1 MFFLRYLVYQ
11 ENFHANGN
19 QAIQIRI
26 TYAFLMEE
34 FLDLLSTAESTLST
48 TCTVG
53 FFKGLKSMNNIN
65 HELNTKCILLR
76 TMQKIKRCYFES
88 NYPISFSSL

>member
-34 FLDLLSTAESTLST
+34 FLDLLSTAESTLTT
-48 TCTVG
+48 TCTLG
-53 FFKGLKSMNNIN
+53 
-65 HELNTKCILLR
+65 
-76 TMQKIKRCYFES
+76 
-88 NYPISFSSL
+88 SF